1 LSDRHDSSEELKRQF
16 HLEYGQP
23 GEVAVRL
30 LGVALGSGLLYAY
43 TGWTSAW
50 AWSFFFLVA
59 HATYY
64 WFLKSRRARATQRD
78 EVIASL
84 IFILLLISFLWMP
97 AIMICAED
105 RALSICGSALIGCIL
120 VYLVRRSDTAPI
132 VVYGEVAVLATV
144 ISAVFVTLIPQF
156 SDPFAKLGL
165 LVCGSALL
173 YYFVA
178 AARMSRKLRIEA
190 AEANLR
196 LLQSEK
202 MAAIGRLAGGVAHDF
217 NNNLTAILGHLELAT
232 LIEDPDERVA
242 AINEASFAAR
252 QAARTV
258 KQLLAFARKDRMTL
272 APQDGADVLQGLVAL
287 TKRLI
292 PTSVSIKVEAGH
304 ENQKFLADRAQLLS
318 ALINLVVNAVDAMPR
333 GGELKISSNVV
344 WLDEEQVLADGSRI
358 GIGSYVRISVED
370 SGDGIPAHI
379 LPNVLEPFFTTKPVG
394 KGTGLGLSMAFGVS
408 KQFGGG
414 LTIASSKAG
423 TTISVFLPTA

>member
-1 LSDRHDSSEELKRQF
+1 
-16 HLEYGQP
+16 
-23 GEVAVRL
+23 
-30 LGVALGSGLLYAY
+30 
-43 TGWTSAW
+43 
-50 AWSFFFLVA
+50 
-59 HATYY
+59 
-64 WFLKSRRARATQRD
+64 
-78 EVIASL
+78 
-84 IFILLLISFLWMP
+84 
-97 AIMICAED
+97 
-105 RALSICGSALIGCIL
+105 
-120 VYLVRRSDTAPI
+120 
-132 VVYGEVAVLATV
+132 
-144 ISAVFVTLIPQF
+144 
-156 SDPFAKLGL
+156 
-165 LVCGSALL
+165 
-173 YYFVA
+173 
-178 AARMSRKLRIEA
+178 
-190 AEANLR
+190 
-196 LLQSEK
+196 
-202 MAAIGRLAGGVAHDF
+202 
-217 NNNLTAILGHLELAT
+217 
-232 LIEDPDERVA
+232 
-242 AINEASFAAR
+242 
-252 QAARTV
+252 
-258 KQLLAFARKDRMTL
+258 MTL

-414 LTIASSKAG
+414 LKIATSKAG